1 MEILTFPNCR
11 QSIWLAVFFILWTVI
26 VQVICI
32 ISGVP
37 SYLCATILYVSTVTI
52 LAIAFR
58 TKAMDRSIL
67 RFDKPNIKVLLL
79 AAGGTLC
86 LPWVHALIYSIVP
99 FPEFLKKIFTEIGTK
114 DSNEAY
120 IYPFISAILMPFII
134 EVIFRGIILRGLLTE
149 YGIRKSIII
158 AAIIYSVVW
167 GCMTLLPVL
176 GLIYGLWFGWLYVYS
191 RSLWTCLI
199 THILLQVS
207 SVAYVMTNYYH
218 PLPQQVNSAMTGDL
232 WIIWQPLLY
241 LFFLHISYTKL
252 LDIMITEITQS
263 NPSQSLIEHDILL
276 QQLQLQQL
284 IILGL
289 VLLVILLIPVAIIMF
304 KRQKQASTYWRSLFQ
319 EIEQVN
325 QDVTFRNQT
334 QEAIIASLRERMQTL
349 ENQKPAE
356 PSYDEYTEI
365 LGFYRKIN
373 QPLISFLESIQL
385 SSYEIF
391 ICILIF
397 EKVSLKEI
405 ANLLGKNYDAVKK
418 RRQRIQNKIK
428 LSGTCKNA
436 EQCIH
441 CPLLN
446 IPQICP
452 TPKGGD
458 VL

>member
-1 MEILTFPNCR
+1 
-11 QSIWLAVFFILWTVI
+11 
-26 VQVICI
+26 
-32 ISGVP
+32 
-37 SYLCATILYVSTVTI
+37 
-52 LAIAFR
+52 
-58 TKAMDRSIL
+58 
-67 RFDKPNIKVLLL
+67 
-79 AAGGTLC
+79 
-86 LPWVHALIYSIVP
+86 
-99 FPEFLKKIFTEIGTK
+99 
-114 DSNEAY
+114 
-120 IYPFISAILMPFII
+120 
-134 EVIFRGIILRGLLTE
+134 
-149 YGIRKSIII
+149 
-158 AAIIYSVVW
+158 
-167 GCMTLLPVL
+167 
-176 GLIYGLWFGWLYVYS
+176 
-191 RSLWTCLI
+191 
-199 THILLQVS
+199 
-207 SVAYVMTNYYH
+207 
-218 PLPQQVNSAMTGDL
+218 
-232 WIIWQPLLY
+232 
-241 LFFLHISYTKL
+241 
-252 LDIMITEITQS
+252 MITEITQS

-289 VLLVILLIPVAIIMF
+289 VLVILLIPVAIIMF

-452 TPKGGD
+452 TPKSGD
-458 VL
+458 IL

>member
-1 MEILTFPNCR
+1 
-11 QSIWLAVFFILWTVI
+11 
-26 VQVICI
+26 
-32 ISGVP
+32 
-37 SYLCATILYVSTVTI
+37 
-52 LAIAFR
+52 
-58 TKAMDRSIL
+58 
-67 RFDKPNIKVLLL
+67 
-79 AAGGTLC
+79 
-86 LPWVHALIYSIVP
+86 
-99 FPEFLKKIFTEIGTK
+99 
-114 DSNEAY
+114 
-120 IYPFISAILMPFII
+120 
-134 EVIFRGIILRGLLTE
+134 
-149 YGIRKSIII
+149 
-158 AAIIYSVVW
+158 
-167 GCMTLLPVL
+167 
-176 GLIYGLWFGWLYVYS
+176 
-191 RSLWTCLI
+191 
-199 THILLQVS
+199 
-207 SVAYVMTNYYH
+207 
-218 PLPQQVNSAMTGDL
+218 
-232 WIIWQPLLY
+232 
-241 LFFLHISYTKL
+241 
-252 LDIMITEITQS
+252 MITEITQS

-373 QPLISFLESIQL
+373 QPLISFLESIQ
-385 SSYEIF
+385 
-391 ICILIF
+391 
-397 EKVSLKEI
+397 KVSLKEI

>member
-1 MEILTFPNCR
+1 
-11 QSIWLAVFFILWTVI
+11 
-26 VQVICI
+26 
-32 ISGVP
+32 
-37 SYLCATILYVSTVTI
+37 
-52 LAIAFR
+52 
-58 TKAMDRSIL
+58 
-67 RFDKPNIKVLLL
+67 
-79 AAGGTLC
+79 
-86 LPWVHALIYSIVP
+86 
-99 FPEFLKKIFTEIGTK
+99 
-114 DSNEAY
+114 
-120 IYPFISAILMPFII
+120 
-134 EVIFRGIILRGLLTE
+134 
-149 YGIRKSIII
+149 
-158 AAIIYSVVW
+158 
-167 GCMTLLPVL
+167 
-176 GLIYGLWFGWLYVYS
+176 
-191 RSLWTCLI
+191 
-199 THILLQVS
+199 
-207 SVAYVMTNYYH
+207 
-218 PLPQQVNSAMTGDL
+218 
-232 WIIWQPLLY
+232 
-241 LFFLHISYTKL
+241 
-252 LDIMITEITQS
+252 MITEITQS

-289 VLLVILLIPVAIIMF
+289 VLLVILLIPVAIIIF

-356 PSYDEYTEI
+356 P
-365 LGFYRKIN
+365 
-373 QPLISFLESIQL
+373 
-385 SSYEIF
+385 SYEIF

>member
-1 MEILTFPNCR
+1 
-11 QSIWLAVFFILWTVI
+11 
-26 VQVICI
+26 
-32 ISGVP
+32 
-37 SYLCATILYVSTVTI
+37 
-52 LAIAFR
+52 
-58 TKAMDRSIL
+58 
-67 RFDKPNIKVLLL
+67 
-79 AAGGTLC
+79 
-86 LPWVHALIYSIVP
+86 
-99 FPEFLKKIFTEIGTK
+99 
-114 DSNEAY
+114 
-120 IYPFISAILMPFII
+120 
-134 EVIFRGIILRGLLTE
+134 
-149 YGIRKSIII
+149 
-158 AAIIYSVVW
+158 
-167 GCMTLLPVL
+167 
-176 GLIYGLWFGWLYVYS
+176 
-191 RSLWTCLI
+191 
-199 THILLQVS
+199 
-207 SVAYVMTNYYH
+207 
-218 PLPQQVNSAMTGDL
+218 
-232 WIIWQPLLY
+232 
-241 LFFLHISYTKL
+241 
-252 LDIMITEITQS
+252 MITEITQS

-304 KRQKQASTYWRSLFQ
+304 KSQKQASTYWRSLFQ

>member
-1 MEILTFPNCR
+1 M
-11 QSIWLAVFFILWTVI
+11 
-26 VQVICI
+26 
-32 ISGVP
+32 
-37 SYLCATILYVSTVTI
+37 
-52 LAIAFR
+52 
-58 TKAMDRSIL
+58 
-67 RFDKPNIKVLLL
+67 
-79 AAGGTLC
+79 
-86 LPWVHALIYSIVP
+86 
-99 FPEFLKKIFTEIGTK
+99 
-114 DSNEAY
+114 
-120 IYPFISAILMPFII
+120 
-134 EVIFRGIILRGLLTE
+134 
-149 YGIRKSIII
+149 
-158 AAIIYSVVW
+158 
-167 GCMTLLPVL
+167 
-176 GLIYGLWFGWLYVYS
+176 
-191 RSLWTCLI
+191 
-199 THILLQVS
+199 
-207 SVAYVMTNYYH
+207 
-218 PLPQQVNSAMTGDL
+218 
-232 WIIWQPLLY
+232 
-241 LFFLHISYTKL
+241 
-252 LDIMITEITQS
+252 
-263 NPSQSLIEHDILL
+263 IEHDILL

-365 LGFYRKIN
+365 LGFYRK
-373 QPLISFLESIQL
+373 
-385 SSYEIF
+385 
-391 ICILIF
+391 
-397 EKVSLKEI
+397 KI

>member
-1 MEILTFPNCR
+1 M
-11 QSIWLAVFFILWTVI
+11 
-26 VQVICI
+26 
-32 ISGVP
+32 
-37 SYLCATILYVSTVTI
+37 
-52 LAIAFR
+52 
-58 TKAMDRSIL
+58 
-67 RFDKPNIKVLLL
+67 
-79 AAGGTLC
+79 
-86 LPWVHALIYSIVP
+86 
-99 FPEFLKKIFTEIGTK
+99 
-114 DSNEAY
+114 
-120 IYPFISAILMPFII
+120 
-134 EVIFRGIILRGLLTE
+134 
-149 YGIRKSIII
+149 
-158 AAIIYSVVW
+158 
-167 GCMTLLPVL
+167 
-176 GLIYGLWFGWLYVYS
+176 
-191 RSLWTCLI
+191 
-199 THILLQVS
+199 
-207 SVAYVMTNYYH
+207 
-218 PLPQQVNSAMTGDL
+218 
-232 WIIWQPLLY
+232 
-241 LFFLHISYTKL
+241 
-252 LDIMITEITQS
+252 
-263 NPSQSLIEHDILL
+263 IEHDILL
-276 QQLQLQQL
+276 QQLQLPNNSF
-284 IILGL
+284 ILGL

-304 KRQKQASTYWRSLFQ
+304 KRQKQASILEIFSE
-319 EIEQVN
+319 EIEQV
-325 QDVTFRNQT
+325 NQT

-452 TPKGGD
+452 TPKSGD
-458 VL
+458 IL

>member
-1 MEILTFPNCR
+1 
-11 QSIWLAVFFILWTVI
+11 
-26 VQVICI
+26 
-32 ISGVP
+32 
-37 SYLCATILYVSTVTI
+37 
-52 LAIAFR
+52 
-58 TKAMDRSIL
+58 
-67 RFDKPNIKVLLL
+67 
-79 AAGGTLC
+79 
-86 LPWVHALIYSIVP
+86 
-99 FPEFLKKIFTEIGTK
+99 
-114 DSNEAY
+114 
-120 IYPFISAILMPFII
+120 
-134 EVIFRGIILRGLLTE
+134 
-149 YGIRKSIII
+149 
-158 AAIIYSVVW
+158 
-167 GCMTLLPVL
+167 MTLLPVL

-232 WIIWQPLLY
+232 WIVNLAATIVFIL
-241 LFFLHISYTKL
+241 LHISYTKL

-289 VLLVILLIPVAIIMF
+289 VLLVILLIPVAIIIF

-405 ANLLGKNYDAVKK
+405 ANLLGKNYDAVKT
-418 RRQRIQNKIK
+418 Q
-428 LSGTCKNA
+428 TA
-436 EQCIH
+436 YPE
-441 CPLLN
+441 
-446 IPQICP
+446 
-452 TPKGGD
+452 
-458 VL
+458 